1 MGLLEIIKFCLKKK
15 TIPFFFDFV
24 EDIKENYLKMDFYRY
39 HLIEDLKAR
48 NKFEKYLFSV
58 FCDFFPKKYL
68 ENYQFSKIRVTKD
81 ILFQDN
87 LKIFSSV
94 NHIHN
99 DNKKLWIANMLK
111 NNSKLITIQHGGA
124 IGSHYFNTAE
134 ILDKKNSYKYITW
147 GWSDSLKTQ
156 PGSMVLKK
164 IEWQGGKKILLILYA
179 FPSYNSKILPNLNQ
193 DPNLEFFENQISL
206 ISQLDKKIYENLI
219 VRLPKMKNVDQ
230 LYKKK
235 NQKYFK
241 KNSL

>member
-1 MGLLEIIKFCLKKK
+1 M
-15 TIPFFFDFV
+15 
-24 EDIKENYLKMDFYRY
+24 
-39 HLIEDLKAR
+39 
-48 NKFEKYLFSV
+48 

-164 IEWQGGKKILLILYA
+164 IKWQGGKKILLILYA

-230 LYKKK
+230 LYKK

-241 KNSL
+241 KKFTLMITRYKLKYFPSKVCNYYFRLNCIFKVWQVLVLQLGYGKKLQLFIDRILKITKIY